1 MNKALLLLGFIFI
14 SSSGCTQN
22 SKSLNNNQS
31 IQTKNE
37 GMNLRKLTPDEERVI
52 IHKGTERP
60 FTGKYN
66 NVFDEGVY
74 VCRQCGTP
82 LYKSTDKFK
91 SDCGWP
97 SFDDEIHGA
106 VTRVTDADGS
116 RTEIT
121 CAHCG
126 AHLGHVFTGEGLTQK
141 NTRHCVNSVSLEFIS
156 AKEKIAKN
164 DTAIFA
170 GGCFWGVE
178 YYMKK
183 LEGVIST
190 EVGYIGGHTNNPTY
204 KEVCSHTTGHAEA
217 IRIVFDPGKTS
228 FEKVARLF
236 FEIHDPTQLNQ
247 QGPDVGD
254 QYRSEVFYVN
264 EDQKQ
269 IAEKLIVLL
278 KQKGINAV
286 TKVNKATTFW
296 KAEGYHQDYYA
307 KEGATPY
314 CHRYIKRF

>member
-1 MNKALLLLGFIFI
+1 MNKALIFLSFIFI

-22 SKSLNNNQS
+22 TKSVNNNQS
-31 IQTKNE
+31 IQTKKD

-66 NVFDEGVY
+66 NIFDEGVY
-74 VCRQCGTP
+74 VCRQCGTA

-97 SFDDEIHGA
+97 SFDDEISGA
-106 VTRVTDADGS
+106 ITRVTDADGS

-121 CAHCG
+121 CTYCG
-126 AHLGHVFTGEGLTQK
+126 GHLGHVFTGEGLTQK
-141 NTRHCVNSVSLEFIS
+141 NTRHCVNSVSLELIP
-156 AKEKIAKN
+156 AKEKIAKS

-183 LEGVIST
+183 SEGVIST
-190 EVGYIGGHTNNPTY
+190 EVGYIGGHKNNPTY
-204 KEVCSHTTGHAEA
+204 KEVCAHTTGHAEA
-217 IRIVFDPGKTS
+217 IRIVFDTGITS

-254 QYRSEVFYVN
+254 QYRTEVFYLN

-269 IAEKLIVLL
+269 IAEKLIGLL

-286 TKVNKATTFW
+286 TKVTKATTFW
-296 KAEGYHQDYYA
+296 TAEGYHQDYYA
-307 KEGATPY
+307 KEGASPY
-314 CHRYIKRF
+314 CHKYVKRF